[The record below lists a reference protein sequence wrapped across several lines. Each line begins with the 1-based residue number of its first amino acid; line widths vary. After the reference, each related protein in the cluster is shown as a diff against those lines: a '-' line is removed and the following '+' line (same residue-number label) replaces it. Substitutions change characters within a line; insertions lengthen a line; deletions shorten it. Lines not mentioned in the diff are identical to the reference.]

1 MINKLDKELNFHH
14 QALSLRAA
22 RQGLLSGNVANADT
36 PNFKAKDIDFASVL
50 HEKLSLTTN
59 LNKVNLNTTSPL
71 HINSAAQGAFGDNI
85 LYRVPLQ
92 PSADGNTVD
101 MDMERTRFADN
112 AIKYDAS
119 ITFLNTEFRNLSLA
133 MQER

>member
-22 RQGLLSGNVANADT
+22 RQELLSSNVANADT

-50 HEKLSLTTN
+50 SEKLSPTIRPNT
-59 LNKVNLNTTSPL
+59 VNLSTTSSS
-71 HINSAAQGAFGDNI
+71 HINSATQGVFGDSV

-101 MDMERTRFADN
+101 MDAERTRFADN

-119 ITFLNTEFRNLSLA
+119 ITFITNEFRNLTLA

>member
-22 RQGLLSGNVANADT
+22 RQELLSGNVANADT

-59 LNKVNLNTTSPL
+59 LNKVNLNTTSSM
-71 HINSAAQGAFGDNI
+71 HINSVGQGAFGDNL

-119 ITFLNTEFRNLSLA
+119 ITFLNNEFRNLTLA

>member
-22 RQGLLSGNVANADT
+22 RQELLSGNVANADT

-59 LNKVNLNTTSPL
+59 LNKVSLNTTSPM

-119 ITFLNTEFRNLSLA
+119 ITFLSNEFRNLTMA

>member
-1 MINKLDKELNFHH
+1 MISKLDKELNFHH

-22 RQGLLSGNVANADT
+22 RQELLSSNVANADT

-59 LNKVNLNTTSPL
+59 LNKVGLNTTFSL
-71 HINSAAQGAFGDNI
+71 YINSSAHGAIGVNL

-119 ITFLNTEFRNLSLA
+119 ITFLSNEFRNLTMA

>member
-22 RQGLLSGNVANADT
+22 RQELLSGNVANADT

-59 LNKVNLNTTSPL
+59 LSKVGLNTTSTM
-71 HINSAAQGAFGDNI
+71 HINPTATGVFGDNI
-85 LYRVPLQ
+85 LYRVPFQ

-119 ITFLNTEFRNLSLA
+119 ITFLNNEFRNLTMA

>member
-22 RQGLLSGNVANADT
+22 RQELLSSNVANADT

-50 HEKLSLTTN
+50 REKLVPTAN
-59 LNKVNLNTTSPL
+59 LNKVNLITTSPL
-71 HINSAAQGAFGDNI
+71 HINSATPGILDGSL

-92 PSADGNTVD
+92 SSADGNTVD
-101 MDMERTRFADN
+101 MDTERTRFADN
-112 AIKYDAS
+112 SIKYDAS
-119 ITFLNTEFRNLSLA
+119 ITFITNEFKNLTLA

>member
-1 MINKLDKELNFHH
+1 MISKLDKELNFHH

-22 RQGLLSGNVANADT
+22 RQELLSSNVANADT

-59 LNKVNLNTTSPL
+59 LNKVGLNTTSSM
-71 HINSAAQGAFGDNI
+71 HINSAAQGVFGDNI

-119 ITFLNTEFRNLSLA
+119 ITFLSNEFRNLTMA

>member
-22 RQGLLSGNVANADT
+22 RQELLSGNVANADT

-59 LNKVNLNTTSPL
+59 LNKVSLNTTSPM
-71 HINSAAQGAFGDNI
+71 HINSTAQGAFGDNI

-119 ITFLNTEFRNLSLA
+119 ITFLNNEFRNLTMA

>member
-1 MINKLDKELNFHH
+1 MINKLDKELNLHH

-22 RQGLLSGNVANADT
+22 RQELLSSNVANADT

-50 HEKLSLTTN
+50 RERLAPAAPS
-59 LNKVNLNTTSPL
+59 NKVSLNTTSLL
-71 HINSAAQGAFGDNI
+71 HINSAAQEIPGDSA

-112 AIKYDAS
+112 SIKYDAS
-119 ITFLNTEFRNLSLA
+119 ITFINNEFKNLMLA

>member
-22 RQGLLSGNVANADT
+22 RQELLSSNVANADT
-36 PNFKAKDIDFASVL
+36 PNFKAKDFDFASVL
-50 HEKLSLTTN
+50 REKLSPTVG
-59 LNKVNLNTTSPL
+59 LNKVGLNTTSSQ
-71 HINSAAQGAFGDNI
+71 HINSATQGILGDRI

-101 MDMERTRFADN
+101 MDTERMRFADN
-112 AIKYDAS
+112 SIKYDAS
-119 ITFLNTEFRNLSLA
+119 ITFITNEFRNLTLA

>member
-22 RQGLLSGNVANADT
+22 RQELLSSNVANADT

-59 LNKVNLNTTSPL
+59 LNKVSLNTTSPT
-71 HINSAAQGAFGDNI
+71 HINSAAQGVFGDNI

-119 ITFLNTEFRNLSLA
+119 ITFINNEFRNLTSA

>member
-1 MINKLDKELNFHH
+1 MINKLDKELNLHH
-14 QALSLRAA
+14 QALSLRVA
-22 RQGLLSGNVANADT
+22 RQELLSSNVANADT

-50 HEKLSLTTN
+50 HEKLAPMA
-59 LNKVNLNTTSPL
+59 LNKVNLNATSPL
-71 HINSAAQGAFGDNI
+71 HIHSAAQGILGDSI

-112 AIKYDAS
+112 SIKYDAS
-119 ITFLNTEFRNLSLA
+119 ITFINNEFKNLMLA